1 MEFLAQM
8 VLLLVIFFNVLFVFL
23 NSDHKLLIV
32 TFRIGRHPCLW
43 CEIKQEEMKI
53 PKDKRDSTKRTLYS
67 LETDLAAFREAG
79 GNLKHAKQYNNVID
93 DVYFNISIDHVINY
107 YIKMKL

>member
-1 MEFLAQM
+1 MEFLEQM
-8 VLLLVIFFNVLFVFL
+8 VLLLIIFFNVLFVSL

-43 CEIKQEEMKI
+43 CEITQEEMKI
-53 PKDKRDSTKRTLYS
+53 PKDKRNSTKRTLHS

-79 GNLKHAKQYNNVID
+79 GNLKHAKQYNSVID
-93 DVYFNISIDHVINY
+93 DVYFNISIDQLINY
-107 YIKMKL
+107 YNNREL